1 MKKRALIN
9 LIGVF
14 IVVALVI
21 TAWVLFPNKVRIGYY
36 KQLDANGQFYK
47 IDNNNEK
54 RVYIYDKNKKEC
66 IDGFV
71 F

>member
-36 KQLDANGQFYK
+36 KH
-47 IDNNNEK
+47 
-54 RVYIYDKNKKEC
+54 
-66 IDGFV
+66 
-71 F
+71 

>member
-21 TAWVLFPNKVRIGYY
+21 TAWVLFPNKVRKVITSS
-36 KQLDANGQFYK
+36 LMLT
-47 IDNNNEK
+47 DNFIK
-54 RVYIYDKNKKEC
+54 
-66 IDGFV
+66 
-71 F
+71 